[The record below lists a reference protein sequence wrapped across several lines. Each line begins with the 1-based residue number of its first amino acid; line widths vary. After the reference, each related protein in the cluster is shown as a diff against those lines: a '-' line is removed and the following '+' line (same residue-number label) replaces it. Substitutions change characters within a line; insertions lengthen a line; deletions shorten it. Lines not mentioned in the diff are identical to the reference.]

1 MAAALVVHLL
11 GLVGTPPAVVFVGKL
26 LAFSTAAEAGLTWLV
41 VVGASTRSRAGTD
54 YLRWLGPVYDRSA
67 PERTVD
73 GDRAPTVVAIG
84 AAGLVILAG
93 IASGVVVLVP

>member
-26 LAFSTAAEAGLTWLV
+26 LAFSTAAEA
-41 VVGASTRSRAGTD
+41 
-54 YLRWLGPVYDRSA
+54 
-67 PERTVD
+67 
-73 GDRAPTVVAIG
+73 PTVVAIG
-84 AAGLVILAG
+84 AAGLVMLAG